1 MDLRGVTQLVTSV
14 EKRLA
19 NCQISFCGDAHDQE
33 CLPTE
38 EDVLHWVQ
46 EVWEDDGVEWI
57 QYFRSEVDEN
67 ETEEHDVTS
76 SKSNQTLMKG

>member
-19 NCQISFCGDAHDQE
+19 DCQISFCGDAHNQE
-33 CLPTE
+33 CLPAE
-38 EDVLHWVQ
+38 EDVLHGVE

-76 SKSNQTLMKG
+76 SKSNKTLMKG